1 MGHQSSRCS
10 HALTANIRSPMV
22 AHGRVTRHFLQ
33 PPVSH
38 GAFGRRFSY
47 VRVMKTR
54 YLLKSLLLLSAL
66 KAARSYQTDLF
77 VVFCRV
83 FAPYYADG
91 EHSHDDVAEIGRA
104 HV

>member
-1 MGHQSSRCS
+1 MGRQSSRFS
-10 HALTANIRSPMV
+10 HALTANIRPPMV
-22 AHGRVTRHFLQ
+22 THGRVTTHFLQ

-77 VVFCRV
+77 VVIYRV
-83 FAPYYADG
+83 FAP
-91 EHSHDDVAEIGRA
+91 
-104 HV
+104 